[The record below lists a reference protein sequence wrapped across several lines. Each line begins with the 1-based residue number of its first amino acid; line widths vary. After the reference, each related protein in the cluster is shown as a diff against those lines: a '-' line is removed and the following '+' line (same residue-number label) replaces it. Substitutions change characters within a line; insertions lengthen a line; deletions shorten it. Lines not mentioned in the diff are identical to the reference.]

1 MMVLPVLPRRNRT
14 SRIRTTHV
22 LVVALLFLFGCKQ
35 NIQVDDPELQPIQAM
50 LEKNVPIGT
59 PENAVSQFLSMRG
72 YPTEASEKPGTL
84 IAIIRH
90 IDTEKLR
97 PVTARV
103 TFYFD
108 ANGKLNTYE
117 IVRTMNAPLPQ

>member
-1 MMVLPVLPRRNRT
+1 MMVLPLVPRRNRT
-14 SRIRTTHV
+14 SRIRTTYV
-22 LVVALLFLFGCKQ
+22 LLVALLFLCACKQ
-35 NIQVDDPELQPIQAM
+35 NMQVDDPELKPIQAM

-59 PENAVSQFLSMRG
+59 SENAVTQFLSMRG
-72 YPTEASEKPGTL
+72 YQTEASEKPGTL

-90 IDTEKLR
+90 VDTEKLR